1 MKEKKKRQVHTASF
15 WMFILPALFLYA
27 LFMLVP
33 LLGTVLYSL
42 TNWDGISVIYE
53 FVGIKNYIRLFT
65 NDSAFRSS
73 MAVSFRFVALYTI
86 LVNCIALALAVLL
99 DRVNKKL
106 KSFIRSVIFMPN
118 VISLI
123 MVSFIWQFMFTK
135 VYSELA
141 GDGFFPDIT
150 WFSNSAT
157 AMVTILITLIWQS
170 VGYFMVIYVAGL
182 QNVPNDLI
190 EAAQIDGASPLKTL
204 FSVKIP
210 MVMPSVTICMFLTL
224 TNSFKMFDQN
234 LALTAGAPERETEM
248 IALNIYNTFYGRV
261 GWQGVGQAKA
271 VIFFVIV
278 GILAFLQLKITSS
291 KEVNA

>member
-86 LVNCIALALAVLL
+86 LVNSIALALAVLL

-106 KSFIRSVIFMPN
+106 MSFIRSVIFMPN

-123 MVSFIWQFMFTK
+123 LVSFI
-135 VYSELA
+135 
-141 GDGFFPDIT
+141 
-150 WFSNSAT
+150 
-157 AMVTILITLIWQS
+157 
-170 VGYFMVIYVAGL
+170 
-182 QNVPNDLI
+182 
-190 EAAQIDGASPLKTL
+190 
-204 FSVKIP
+204 
-210 MVMPSVTICMFLTL
+210 
-224 TNSFKMFDQN
+224 
-234 LALTAGAPERETEM
+234 
-248 IALNIYNTFYGRV
+248 
-261 GWQGVGQAKA
+261 
-271 VIFFVIV
+271 
-278 GILAFLQLKITSS
+278 
-291 KEVNA
+291 

>member
-86 LVNCIALALAVLL
+86 LVNSIALALAVLL

-170 VGYFMVIYVAGL
+170 VGYFMVIYVAGIESI
-182 QNVPNDLI
+182 DRTYY
-190 EAAQIDGASPLKTL
+190 EAALIDGAGYWQRTFKITFPLMLPSIIVNIFLSISGAFKT
-204 FSVKIP
+204 FEIP
-210 MVMPSVTICMFLTL
+210 YLMTRGGPGDS
-224 TNSFKMFDQN
+224 TN
-234 LALTAGAPERETEM
+234 L
-248 IALNIYNTFYGRV
+248 IAYNIYKEAYLSNHTGYAS
-261 GWQGVGQAKA
+261 AKA
-271 VIFFVIV
+271 VVLCVIV
-278 GILAFLQLKITSS
+278 MCIAIFQIRAMKR
-291 KEVNA
+291 KEVEA